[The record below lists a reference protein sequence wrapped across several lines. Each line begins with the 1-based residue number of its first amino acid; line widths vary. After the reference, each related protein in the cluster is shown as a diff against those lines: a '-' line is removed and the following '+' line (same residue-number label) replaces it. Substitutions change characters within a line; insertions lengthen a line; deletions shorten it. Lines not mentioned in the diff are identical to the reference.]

1 MKFSVNIQEDLV
13 LQLARKRKS
22 VPQEQGPTRFQQQ
35 QNIESHNEIN
45 LAEWIANDKEL
56 ACAMH
61 GRNQVGNL
69 LLKREVGALQGVE
82 SMADNMINRYNR
94 KKREM
99 PCSTEEQELIQC
111 LQKFKNDPFVCS
123 PMIQSYKKCSQDLL

>member
-69 LLKREVGALQGVE
+69 LLKREVGALQG
-82 SMADNMINRYNR
+82 
-94 KKREM
+94 KRER
-99 PCSTEEQELIQC
+99 CHVQRRNRSQSNVC
-111 LQKFKNDPFVCS
+111 KNS
-123 PMIQSYKKCSQDLL
+123 RMIPLCVPQ